1 MSYYDDH
8 EEEIWCDMEILD
20 DCERMDFYLS
30 DKFKEVFGDEN
41 EERESVFTESD
52 EDRKH
57 ELNHTTEKS
66 VILFGHPR

>member
-8 EEEIWCDMEILD
+8 EEEIWCGMENSD

-41 EERESVFTESD
+41 DENDENDEKERTVYTESD
-52 EDRKH
+52 ESGRID
-57 ELNHTTEKS
+57 
-66 VILFGHPR
+66 

>member
-30 DKFKEVFGDEN
+30 DKFKEVFGN

-57 ELNHTTEKS
+57 ELNHTNEKS

>member
-8 EEEIWCDMEILD
+8 EEEIWCDMENSD

-41 EERESVFTESD
+41 EERESVSIESD
-52 EDRKH
+52 ESKGA
-57 ELNHTTEKS
+57 ESYNWKAI
-66 VILFGHPR
+66 ILFGHPR

>member
-8 EEEIWCDMEILD
+8 EEEIWCGMENSD

-41 EERESVFTESD
+41 EESESESESVFTESD
-52 EDRKH
+52 ESKGA
-57 ELNHTTEKS
+57 ESYN
-66 VILFGHPR
+66 

>member
-8 EEEIWCDMEILD
+8 EEEIWCGMENSD

-41 EERESVFTESD
+41 DENDEKERTVYTESD
-52 EDRKH
+52 ESGRID
-57 ELNHTTEKS
+57 
-66 VILFGHPR
+66 

>member
-8 EEEIWCDMEILD
+8 EEEIWCGMEILD

-41 EERESVFTESD
+41 DENDENEEKERTVYTESD
-52 EDRKH
+52 ESGRVD
-57 ELNHTTEKS
+57 
-66 VILFGHPR
+66 

>member
-30 DKFKEVFGDEN
+30 DKFKEVFGDE
-41 EERESVFTESD
+41 ERESVFTESD

-57 ELNHTTEKS
+57 ELNHTNEKS

>member
-30 DKFKEVFGDEN
+30 DKFKEVFGDED
-41 EERESVFTESD
+41 EERESVFTKSD
-52 EDRKH
+52 ESGKA
-57 ELNHTTEKS
+57 ES
-66 VILFGHPR
+66 YS